1 MFWRGIG
8 KYILLGI
15 WICQTGLVILFGTLL
30 EFFHHIPFTFGV
42 YLKIKALSYLLMIPF
57 LFFFR
62 GIVDFCQNLF
72 YPSRKFDRPQ
82 PVYSHAERF
91 RLAGEFKEAILAYHE
106 LAEQYPDLAK
116 PFVAMMDIYDL
127 EYHDTQAVRQIYQR
141 AIQTV
146 KDPRERKILDQAYQD
161 MTKEG

>member
-15 WICQTGLVILFGTLL
+15 WVAQTGLVVLFGVLL
-30 EFFHHIPFTFGV
+30 EHFHHVPFTFGL
-42 YLKIKALSYLLMIPF
+42 YLRIKLLSYLLLLPF
-57 LFFFR
+57 LFGFRSMVEFF
-62 GIVDFCQNLF
+62 QNLYF
-72 YPSRKFDRPQ
+72 PSGKFDRPQ

-91 RLAGEFKEAILAYHE
+91 RLAGEFKEAILAYNE
-106 LAEQYPDLAK
+106 LATQYPDLAK

-127 EYHDTQAVRQIYQR
+127 EYHDTESVRKIYQR

-161 MTKEG
+161 MTKE